1 MKVQFARINGLQTR
15 YFVAGDGP
23 LLLLVH
29 PVGYPA
35 EIYARNIEP
44 LSREHTV
51 VALDLPGQGFSEAPA
66 QWRPAPQ
73 VAMARHVS
81 ALALHLGF
89 PCCSILGSSLGGI
102 VAALVALHDTVRV
115 ERLVLV
121 GTGSVFN
128 EPSGQ
133 PAILERVYANGS
145 RVYASPSLQT
155 LRSRLANTC
164 FVAPPADDILLAH
177 LSAYALPGAGENY
190 RLIVQ
195 GLSETIG
202 DPACS
207 VYPFLERLTM
217 SALIVIG
224 DEDTRTS
231 YEAHRAGGLRM
242 RDARLLRFAR
252 CGHLPFLECADE
264 FNDAVESF
272 LNGGTVGECIR

>member
-1 MKVQFARINGLQTR
+1 MRAQFVRIDGLLTR
-15 YFVAGDGP
+15 YFIAGDGP

-35 EIYARNIEP
+35 EIYARNIDA
-44 LSREHTV
+44 LARGRTV
-51 VALDLPGQGFSEAPA
+51 VAPDLPGQGFSEAPS
-66 QWRPAPQ
+66 QWQLAPQ
-73 VAMARHVS
+73 IAMARHVS
-81 ALALHLGF
+81 ALASHLGF
-89 PCCSILGSSLGGI
+89 ERFSILGSSLGGI
-102 VAALVALHDTVRV
+102 VAALVALHDTARV
-115 ERLVLV
+115 ERLVLI

-133 PAILERVYANGS
+133 PAILQRVYANGS
-145 RVYASPSLQT
+145 RVYADPSMQT

-164 FVAPPADDILLAH
+164 FLAPPADDILLAH

-190 RLIVQ
+190 QRIVR
-195 GLSETIG
+195 GLSDTIG

-207 VYPFLERLTM
+207 AYPFLECLTM
-217 SALIVIG
+217 PTLIVIG

-231 YEAHRAGGLRM
+231 YDAHRAGGLRM

-264 FNDAVESF
+264 FNRAVETF
-272 LNGGTVGECIR
+272 LNGGVAGECIG